1 MLLSP
6 AAGRAVAL
14 TARVLPGAA
23 HGLVVPWVPPRGRRR
38 LRGAPW
44 RRSASARGRIALLT
58 RRASWRAP
66 LAVWRARLTGISRA
80 GHPRRGCGSGR
91 SCCPRRGCLR
101 DRTRWC
107 RPRPARWGARAEP
120 LWQSA
125 DAVEVRVGTARR
137 RCRDATGQEQER
149 RELPHQSTPPRNF
162 DRKPV

>member
-6 AAGRAVAL
+6 AAGRPVAL
-14 TARVLPGAA
+14 STGVFPGAA
-23 HGLVVPWVPPRGRRR
+23 YGLVVPWVRSCGRRR
-38 LRGAPW
+38 APW
-44 RRSASARGRIALLT
+44 RRSAVVAGRIT
-58 RRASWRAP
+58 SWGRPASWRAP
-66 LAVWRARLTGISRA
+66 LAGWRARLTGISRA

-125 DAVEVRVGTARR
+125 DAIEVRVGTARR
-137 RCRDATGQEQER
+137 WCRDATGQEQER
-149 RELPHQSTPPRNF
+149 RELPHQSTPARNF